1 MLNDLHYAL
10 RLMRKSPS
18 ATIIAVL
25 TLAMGV
31 GANTAIFSLIRAVLL
46 KPLPYADANRLALLG
61 ERWPTLAGPRIISRL
76 NYRDWAEQ
84 NTVFERMA
92 AVTWGNVTVSSGNPP
107 VHVEGSLVSPAY
119 FDVFGLRATVGRTF
133 APHEDQPGRDH
144 VVVLSHRLWSSQFGA
159 DRGALGTSIRLD
171 GELYTIIGVMPAGTS
186 VEFGLNLA
194 DPQLWRPLPAG
205 APPPRGAHDLRS
217 VAAKLKAGV
226 TLDRARAQMEAIGDR
241 LAVEYPDTNKGYGV
255 VVQPFPRPVG
265 PHFEASLYLLFA
277 AAAVVLLLA
286 CVNLANLALARGVTR
301 VRETAIRTALG
312 AGRTHLI
319 RQIMTEHL
327 LVAGVG
333 GLCGVMIGYGML
345 ATLKTAVPT
354 SGVRVAFP
362 ADTRISID
370 AWVWLFAFVLTAL
383 SGVVCGLLPAIGMT
397 RRPLVAD
404 LREGGAGVGTGRTHR
419 RLQRVLVVGEVA
431 LAFSLLTGAGLLIR
445 SLFALTQRIETGFDA
460 TNVVTARLPV
470 PETRFASGV
479 AYNAYLDQL
488 ASRVRSLPAIRDVA
502 FADALPTEGNP
513 FGKLFQIV
521 SQPAVPYVSR
531 PLCGFK
537 VVSPSYFSAV
547 GLRLIEGR
555 GLEDRD
561 RDDAP
566 LVVVINQAMARTYF
580 REVDPLGQRML
591 MRRNPVRGLPGTVD
605 LDWTVVGLVA
615 DEGVSPFDDRTAQ
628 PAVYV
633 TREQY
638 PRLDLALV
646 VRTAR
651 DPAHLED
658 SIRRAISA
666 VDPAQAVTD
675 IKTVVQLEADDMAS
689 DRLRSV
695 LLSAFAAV
703 AAVLATLGLY
713 GVMAYAVVQRTRE
726 IGIRAALGA
735 STASL
740 LGLVMRQGAAMIGWG
755 LGAGLVISLVATRL
769 LKTFLFG
776 VGPSDPTT
784 IAVVAGGLTS
794 VAMAACYVPARRATV
809 VDPLIVL
816 KSE

>member
-1 MLNDLHYAL
+1 MPHDIRYAL

-18 ATIIAVL
+18 ATVIAVL
-25 TLAMGV
+25 TMAIGV

-46 KPLPYADANRLALLG
+46 KPLPYADASRLVLLG
-61 ERWPTLAGPRIISRL
+61 ERWPTLPGPRIISRL
-76 NYRDWAEQ
+76 NYRDWTEQ

-92 AVTWGNVTVSSGNPP
+92 AVTWGNVTVSGGNPP
-107 VHVEGSLVSPAY
+107 VHVEGALVTPGY
-119 FDVFGLRATVGRTF
+119 FDVFGLRAASGRTF
-133 APHEDQPGRDH
+133 APNEDQPGRDH
-144 VVVLSHRLWSSQFGA
+144 VVVLSHRLWSSRFGRDPA
-159 DRGALGTSIRLD
+159 ILGTSIRLD
-171 GELYTIIGVMPAGTS
+171 GELYMIIGVMPAGTS
-186 VEFGLNLA
+186 VEFGFNLS
-194 DPQLWRPLPAG
+194 DPQLWRPLSAE

-217 VAAKLKAGV
+217 AAAKMKAGV
-226 TLDRARAQMEAIGDR
+226 TLEQARAQMDAIGDR
-241 LAVEYPDTNKGYGV
+241 LARQYPDTNKGYGV

-265 PHFEASLYLLFA
+265 LHVESSLYLLFG

-286 CVNLANLALARGVTR
+286 CVNLANLAIARGAAMA
-301 VRETAIRTALG
+301 REAAIRTALG
-312 AGRTHLI
+312 AGRAHI
-319 RQIMTEHL
+319 NRQILTEHL
-327 LVAGVG
+327 LVAAAG
-333 GLCGVMIGYGML
+333 GLCGVMAGYGML
-345 ATLKTAVPT
+345 AMLKTGMPT
-354 SGVRVAFP
+354 RGVRVAFP
-362 ADTRISID
+362 ADTSISVD
-370 AWVWLFAFVLTAL
+370 AWVWLFAFGLTAL
-383 SGVVCGLLPAIGMT
+383 SGVVSGLLPTIGMAS
-397 RRPLVAD
+397 RPLVAD
-404 LREGGAGVGTGRTHR
+404 LREGSAGGGTGRASR
-419 RLQRVLVVGEVA
+419 RLQRALVVAEVA
-431 LAFSLLTGAGLLIR
+431 LAFTLLTGAGLLIQ
-445 SLFALTQRIETGFDA
+445 SLFVLTHRIDAGFDS
-460 TNVVTARLPV
+460 TNLLTARLPI
-470 PETRFASGV
+470 PETRFASGI

-488 ASRVRSLPAIRDVA
+488 ASRLQSLPTIRGVA

-521 SQPAVPYVSR
+521 GQPTVPYVSR

-580 REVDPLGQRML
+580 RGVDPLAQRML

-605 LDWTVVGLVA
+605 LEWTVVGLVA
-615 DEGVSPFDDRTAQ
+615 DEGVSPENDRTTQ

-646 VRTAR
+646 VRTMR
-651 DPAHLED
+651 DPAHMED
-658 SIRRAISA
+658 TIRAAIAA
-666 VDPAQAVTD
+666 VDSTQAVGD
-675 IKTVVQLEADDMAS
+675 VKTVAQLEADDMAS
-689 DRLRSV
+689 DRLRSI

-703 AAVLATLGLY
+703 AVVLATVGLY
-713 GVMAYAVVQRTRE
+713 GVMAYSVVQRTRE

-740 LGLVMRQGAAMIGWG
+740 RGLVMRQGTAMIGWG
-755 LGAGLVISLVATRL
+755 LGAGLVISVVTTRL

-776 VGPSDPTT
+776 VGPSDPATM
-784 IAVVAGGLTS
+784 IVVAGALS
-794 VAMAACYVPARRATV
+794 CVALAACYVPAHRATA

>member
-1 MLNDLHYAL
+1 M
-10 RLMRKSPS
+10 
-18 ATIIAVL
+18 
-25 TLAMGV
+25 
-31 GANTAIFSLIRAVLL
+31 
-46 KPLPYADANRLALLG
+46 
-61 ERWPTLAGPRIISRL
+61 
-76 NYRDWAEQ
+76 
-84 NTVFERMA
+84 
-92 AVTWGNVTVSSGNPP
+92 
-107 VHVEGSLVSPAY
+107 
-119 FDVFGLRATVGRTF
+119 
-133 APHEDQPGRDH
+133 
-144 VVVLSHRLWSSQFGA
+144 
-159 DRGALGTSIRLD
+159 LGTSIRLD
-171 GELYTIIGVMPAGTS
+171 GELYTIIGVMPPGTS

-194 DPQLWRPLPAG
+194 DPQLWRPLPAD

-226 TLDRARAQMEAIGDR
+226 TLDQARAQMEAIGDR
-241 LAVEYPDTNKGYGV
+241 LAAEYPETNKGYGV

-265 PHFEASLYLLFA
+265 LHFEASLYLLFA

-312 AGRTHLI
+312 ARRTHLI
-319 RQIMTEHL
+319 RQILTEHL

-333 GLCGVMIGYGML
+333 GLCGVMVGYGML

-370 AWVWLFAFVLTAL
+370 VWVWLFAFVLTAL
-383 SGVVCGLLPAIGMT
+383 SGVVCGLLSAIGMT
-397 RRPLVAD
+397 QRPLVAD

-431 LAFSLLTGAGLLIR
+431 LAFSLLTGAGLLIQ

-488 ASRVRSLPAIRDVA
+488 ASRVQSLPAIRDVA

-521 SQPAVPYVSR
+521 GQPIVPYVSR

-555 GLEDRD
+555 ALEDRD

-605 LDWTVVGLVA
+605 LDWTVVGSVA

-646 VRTAR
+646 VRTTR
-651 DPAHLED
+651 DPAHLEN
-658 SIRRAISA
+658 SIRRTDLCSQSGPSRDGYQIRGATRSGRYGVRPPSLDSA
-666 VDPAQAVTD
+666 VRICRHRGRARDTGA
-675 IKTVVQLEADDMAS
+675 
-689 DRLRSV
+689 LRCH
-695 LLSAFAAV
+695 
-703 AAVLATLGLY
+703 
-713 GVMAYAVVQRTRE
+713 GVR
-726 IGIRAALGA
+726 
-735 STASL
+735 
-740 LGLVMRQGAAMIGWG
+740 
-755 LGAGLVISLVATRL
+755 
-769 LKTFLFG
+769 
-776 VGPSDPTT
+776 
-784 IAVVAGGLTS
+784 
-794 VAMAACYVPARRATV
+794 RRATGARDRDSRRV
-809 VDPLIVL
+809 GREHRESAGTRDASRDGDDRMGPWRGTRDQLRGHSSSQNVL
-816 KSE
+816 VWRWAVRSDDDDCRCRRTDRCRHGGMLCPRTPRDGGRSAHRTQV